1 MSEPKP
7 ELSSDQL
14 NALRARAMDLYETD
28 DIQIDPLAQADVVQ
42 VVDGTWVRAWVWLE
56 KEAEDETDST

>member
-1 MSEPKP
+1 MSDPKP
-7 ELSSDQL
+7 ALSTDQL

-42 VVDGTWVRAWVWLE
+42 VEDGTWVRAWVWLK